1 MNRRITQ
8 MMCGVA
14 AIMLA
19 VSALVACDSDVVSA
33 SNFGSTNSSAE
44 QPKPTSSSSEIVL
57 QSSSSSVSVQSSS
70 SAVRSSSSNE
80 WCMHI
85 TDVDCEACPPGEK
98 CICHPCDWIDG
109 KVDDC
114 ATGKKFYCKDGEWL
128 SREEYCSDGIWTTS
142 CGNTMYHEPICCKEK
157 SSSSSSVSVRSS
169 SSVARSSSSN
179 EWCKHVTDV
188 KCEAC
193 PPGEKCICHPCDK
206 LKDYESRDCVTSEYL
221 KCVDGEWQTTK
232 QLCPNG
238 RWTTSCNGVLAH
250 DPVCCTEEMFG
261 TCKHISDYDGMT
273 AEGNCVG
280 QNGTTAVDCMTDENY
295 ECRNNNW
302 EKVSCLNI
310 KSDECKPGMG
320 GCGYR
325 LCQPKGIREIADCE
339 TGVFYYCDGEKW
351 EVVGNVYNKRC
362 AQGELE
368 YCEACYREGEF
379 EGRYKCEGGK
389 WRKYGMGD
397 ETCIH
402 ISNLKCERGMNGCG
416 ACDPIYNGTL
426 AEDCETGFTYGCY
439 NGYWSEVLVQQPMN

>member
-1 MNRRITQ
+1 MAQKITQ
-8 MMCGVA
+8 MLYGTA

-19 VSALVACDSDVVSA
+19 ASALVACDSDVVSA

-44 QPKPTSSSSEIVL
+44 QPKPASSSSEMVL
-57 QSSSSSVSVQSSS
+57 QSSSSSVSVLSSS
-70 SAVRSSSSNE
+70 SVALSSSSYE
-80 WCMHI
+80 WCKHVS
-85 TDVDCEACPPGEK
+85 DVECEACPPGEK
-98 CICHPCDWIDG
+98 C
-109 KVDDC
+109 
-114 ATGKKFYCKDGEWL
+114 T
-128 SREEYCSDGIWTTS
+128 
-142 CGNTMYHEPICCKEK
+142 
-157 SSSSSSVSVRSS
+157 
-169 SSVARSSSSN
+169 
-179 EWCKHVTDV
+179 
-188 KCEAC
+188 
-193 PPGEKCICHPCDK
+193 CHPCDK
-206 LKDYESRDCVTSEYL
+206 LKDDESRDCVTSEYL
-221 KCVDGEWQTTK
+221 KCVDGEWQTPK
-232 QLCPNG
+232 QFCPNG

-250 DPVCCTEEMFG
+250 NPVCCTEEMFG

-325 LCQPKGIREIADCE
+325 LCDPKGIREIADCE

-397 ETCIH
+397 EICVH
-402 ISNLKCERGMNGCG
+402 ISDLKFERGMNGCG
-416 ACDPIYNGTL
+416 ACDPIYNGSL

-439 NGYWSEVLVQQPMN
+439 NGYWSEVSVQQPMN